1 MVLHIF
7 WSSVISVLV
16 LCHLCSPF
24 SLPRFLF
31 FIIFPVDELIEK
43 ADGFAGVFPGNR
55 TKFYSFNVINVVY
68 MHLDASLVIEASKFI
83 FF

>member
-7 WSSVISVLV
+7 WSSVISVL
-16 LCHLCSPF
+16 HF
-24 SLPRFLF
+24 HSLDFFF